1 MTDQN
6 PPNLPSENQPPAHD
20 RIQDKADILESNLF
34 SAISKQEDPVVI
46 RFQIDRETAPDPVI
60 IKALMQLFPRLNIKG
75 PKILLLIR
83 KILLRPIPP
92 GEELKIQKQML
103 DLSESENP
111 TLRHLAVFL
120 RILVRGKILAVEIKG
135 VPPIPSKDGAI
146 AKAFFDHEKCPG
158 LLKED
163 GVIDFREINKF
174 PIVKTGDNL
183 FFITP
188 EVQGRSGMTYDGKV
202 IPVPQ
207 AMPMSFNLKDG
218 VDIVDSQQTGG
229 KSRGYFLRASKT
241 GVVLLNRPSE
251 SNGKISE
258 IEIRDALDVNRLDY
272 STGNI
277 GTNFIC
283 PISMKIDTI
292 CSGFRIRAR
301 GTIEVGELEGGEVE
315 TDSHATIHAA
325 HPDSK
330 VTAQKDVVAHFARHS
345 KLTSQKGRVSIIDE
359 LVDSEVDG
367 VEIAFEKSR
376 GILSGNTLDAE
387 HFELKSLY
395 FCGEN
400 RIHFGRRLFGEKQSL
415 LDARKKLKEE
425 NLAREEKK
433 KELMEGLH
441 RDIRQLTKILKNNPL
456 LRDDLKTFI
465 IATQTMDYKTMYQEL
480 DTIGQTMNTKE
491 VINIKKLLDTL
502 KKHPGQVEIAEAK
515 DKALLARIAET
526 EKEMTGMK
534 LEIEGFLRRAS
545 TLKIFTP
552 DTQKDDSDGAPAVF
566 IESKQK
572 EDTFIKLH
580 GSYNRQQ
587 GFQIVQ
593 A

>member
-1 MTDQN
+1 MTDQT
-6 PPNLPSENQPPAHD
+6 PPAENQPLAQD

-34 SAISKQEDPVVI
+34 NTVSKQEDPVVI
-46 RFQIDRETAPDPVI
+46 RLQVDRETTPDPVI
-60 IKALMQLFPRLNIKG
+60 IKALMQLFPRINIKG

-83 KILLRPIPP
+83 KLLLRTIPP
-92 GEELKIQKQML
+92 GGELKIQKQML

-111 TLRHLAVFL
+111 ELRHLAIFL
-120 RILVRGKILAVEIKG
+120 RVLIRGKVLAVEIKG

-146 AKAFFDHEKCPG
+146 AKAFFDHKSCPG

-163 GVIDFREINKF
+163 GVIDFKEINSY
-174 PIVKTGDNL
+174 PIVKAGDNL

-188 EVQGRSGMTYDGKV
+188 EVQGRSGMSYDGKV

-207 AMPMSFNLKDG
+207 AMPMSFNLQDG
-218 VDIVDSQQTGG
+218 VDIVDSQKTGG

-241 GVVLLNRPSE
+241 GVVLLSRSDD
-251 SNGKISE
+251 KISG
-258 IEIRDALDVNRLDY
+258 IQVRDALDVKRLDY

-301 GTIEVGELEGGEVE
+301 GTVEVGELEGGEVE

-330 VTAQKDVVAHFARHS
+330 VTANKDVVAHFARHS

-359 LVDSEVDG
+359 LVDCEVDA

-400 RIHFGRRLFGEKQSL
+400 RIHFGRRLFNEKQSL
-415 LDARKKLKEE
+415 LDARKKLNED

-433 KELMEGLH
+433 KELMEVLH
-441 RDIRQLTKILKNNPL
+441 RDIKQLTKILKNNPL
-456 LRDDLKTFI
+456 LLDDLKAFI
-465 IATQTMDYKTMYQEL
+465 IAAQTMDYKTMYQEL
-480 DTIGQTMNTKE
+480 STIGKTMNTKE

-502 KKHPGQVEIAEAK
+502 KGDPGQVEIAEAK

-526 EKEMTGMK
+526 EQEMTRMK
-534 LEIEGFLRRAS
+534 LEIEGKLRRAG

-552 DTQKDDSDGAPAVF
+552 DKDKDEASPPAVF
-566 IESKQK
+566 IESKQE

-580 GSYNRQQ
+580 GTYNRHQ

-593 A
+593 T

>member
-1 MTDQN
+1 MTDQT
-6 PPNLPSENQPPAHD
+6 PPAENQPLAQD

-34 SAISKQEDPVVI
+34 NTVSKQEDPVVI
-46 RFQIDRETAPDPVI
+46 RFQVDRETAPDPVI
-60 IKALMQLFPRLNIKG
+60 IKALMQLFPRIDIKG

-83 KILLRPIPP
+83 KLLLRPIPP
-92 GEELKIQKQML
+92 GGELKIQKQML
-103 DLSESENP
+103 NLSESENP
-111 TLRHLAVFL
+111 ELRHLAVFL
-120 RILVRGKILAVEIKG
+120 RVLVRGKILAIEIKG
-135 VPPIPSKDGAI
+135 VPPILSKDGAI
-146 AKAFFDHEKCPG
+146 AKAFFDHKSCPG

-163 GVIDFREINKF
+163 GVIDFREINSY
-174 PIVKTGDNL
+174 PIVKAGDNL

-188 EVQGRSGMTYDGKV
+188 EVQGRSGMSYDGKV

-207 AMPMSFNLKDG
+207 AMPMTFNLKEG
-218 VDIVDSQQTGG
+218 VDIVDSQKTGG

-241 GVVLLNRPSE
+241 GVVLLSQ
-251 SNGKISE
+251 SDGKISG
-258 IEIRDALDVNRLDY
+258 IEVRDALDVNRLDY

-301 GTIEVGELEGGEVE
+301 GTVEVGELEGGEVE

-330 VTAQKDVVAHFARHS
+330 VTAHKDVVAHFARHS
-345 KLTSQKGRVSIIDE
+345 KLTSKKGRVSIIDE

-387 HFELKSLY
+387 HVELKSLY

-400 RIHFGRRLFGEKQSL
+400 KIYFGRRLFDEKQAL
-415 LDARKKLKEE
+415 LDARKKLKED

-433 KELMEGLH
+433 TELMEVLH

-456 LRDDLKTFI
+456 LLDDLKAFI
-465 IATQTMDYKTMYQEL
+465 IAAQTMDYKTMYQEL

-526 EKEMTGMK
+526 EQEMTRMK
-534 LEIEGFLRRAS
+534 LDIEGFLRRAG

-552 DTQKDDSDGAPAVF
+552 DRDKDDESPPAVF
-566 IESKQK
+566 IESKQE

-580 GSYNRQQ
+580 GTYNRQQ

-593 A
+593 T